1 MTRTGRTLSYT
12 ASDRDAHYTGTIP
25 ATRCPVCLV
34 GMAATHGRSDIA
46 YAAPDPAPA
55 PWSDAVPFDSAPP
68 VPAGWSIVSD
78 GATPQ
83 DAVSTAERYRS
94 HGRAAVVTRYG
105 CRALS
110 GAHYVA
116 YRVTVDIAPDDAAWA
131 AYRGQ

>member
-1 MTRTGRTLSYT
+1 MDTLRCNDHGKRTFWPQYWTG
-12 ASDRDAHYTGTIP
+12 DRP
-25 ATRCPVCLV
+25 ACWAC
-34 GMAATHGRSDIA
+34 GQ
-46 YAAPDPAPA
+46 PA
-55 PWSDAVPFDSAPP
+55 PWQDAVPFDSAPT

-83 DAVSTAERYRS
+83 DAVNTAERYRS